1 MMKILYID
9 GGHVLHENHMYPYYG
24 GVYRELLNLASVTT
38 YQGFVGNINSF
49 LSYLDQ
55 DFDCIIFGLGYFANG
70 SINWYSKIEGL
81 SEINIPVICLL
92 HKPQTMLD
100 EKLNF
105 FRINNIDLIVDSQCT
120 YEEYGM
126 LTGIP
131 SIRLPWTATPKCFM
145 PRPHIPKN
153 YDIGFSGALH
163 GSGKIQGPTRNLRT
177 RIKAALDLQTE
188 CNIFWNGSDSVTT
201 RIPSVEQY
209 ASKINECKMWL
220 ATTGP
225 MLDISPRY
233 FEVALSKT
241 MLFCNEMPQANGEMF
256 KDGITCAT
264 FKNDLSDFDEKLE
277 YYLKNDKER
286 NQICQNA
293 YDLVLGNYTWK
304 HMALKL
310 INKIQ
315 EVINGKNM
323 LKS

>member
-1 MMKILYID
+1 M
-9 GGHVLHENHMYPYYG
+9 
-24 GVYRELLNLASVTT
+24 
-38 YQGFVGNINSF
+38 
-49 LSYLDQ
+49 
-55 DFDCIIFGLGYFANG
+55 
-70 SINWYSKIEGL
+70 
-81 SEINIPVICLL
+81 
-92 HKPQTMLD
+92 
-100 EKLNF
+100 
-105 FRINNIDLIVDSQCT
+105 
-120 YEEYGM
+120 
-126 LTGIP
+126 
-131 SIRLPWTATPKCFM
+131 
-145 PRPHIPKN
+145 
-153 YDIGFSGALH
+153 H
-163 GSGKIQGPTRNLRT
+163 GSVKIKGPTRDLRT
-177 RIKAALDLQTE
+177 RIKDALDLQTG
-188 CNIFWNGSDSVTT
+188 CNVFWNGSDSIKT